1 MTLPNLAAPRRRRH
15 SVVTPRVERSVFLSQ
30 LLLAGA
36 MLLLVAVATLV
47 DPIVLAD
54 PQFFAGLTLIFV
66 MTGVAAA
73 VPWRRIDKRFTV
85 ALPVIDIVGLVL
97 AREGQP
103 LLGVSLL
110 LVFPVIWMSTHFGK
124 AGAVGSVLLS
134 AGLLWLQALLGTDS
148 LDGSEVSRLAV
159 VPIML
164 SFVAAMTFATTHRA
178 AAQRVLLT
186 QQAELFETALRRSK
200 RQRQTLDEIFDAV
213 DFGVVG
219 FDRSRRP
226 TFINR
231 AHRELLSRFGVLDGQ
246 PTTTLV
252 YMDDQRTAFA
262 PTERPYDRALR
273 GDTVDRLTVWIGDVG
288 QQQAALLISAR
299 PVLDDLGDFDGGVMV
314 VRDVTTELRA
324 VKARDDLVASVSH
337 ELRTPL
343 TSILGYLELV
353 LDDDRQGGTT
363 DHLDADSRRMLGIA
377 SKNADRL
384 LALVAELLTA
394 ASDTKHTLALRVAPC
409 ELSGIV
415 TDAIESLTPLAAER
429 RIVFETGTLPLVPLE
444 ADAFRLRQVVD
455 NVFSNAIKY
464 NVFAGKITVQIEATD
479 AAVELR
485 VTDTG
490 RGMSAEEQL
499 HLFDRFYRADSV
511 RGSSVHG
518 YGLGLSISR
527 DIARQH
533 GGDLRLESRAG
544 RGATAIV
551 TLPLHR

>member
-1 MTLPNLAAPRRRRH
+1 MTLPAIVTPVRRRS
-15 SVVTPRVERSVFLSQ
+15 SVVVPRVERSVFLSQ

-36 MLLLVAVATLV
+36 VMLLVAVATIVNPLV
-47 DPIVLAD
+47 LRDPR
-54 PQFFAGLTLIFV
+54 FFAGLTIIFAV
-66 MTGVAAA
+66 TAIAAA
-73 VPWRRIDKRFTV
+73 VPWRRMDRRFIV
-85 ALPVIDIVGLVL
+85 ALPLIDIVGLGL
-97 AREGQP
+97 ARDGQP
-103 LLGVSLL
+103 QLGVSLL

-124 AGAVGSVLLS
+124 SGAVASVALSAILLWLPALFGGMPAVGS
-134 AGLLWLQALLGTDS
+134 
-148 LDGSEVSRLAV
+148 EVAPLAT

-200 RQRQTLDEIFDAV
+200 RERQTLDEIFDAV

-219 FDRSRRP
+219 FDRARRP
-226 TFINR
+226 TLINR
-231 AHRELLSRFGVLDGQ
+231 AQRELLSRFGVLNGQ
-246 PTTTLV
+246 PTTEIV
-252 YMDDQRTAFA
+252 YMDDQRSAF
-262 PTERPYDRALR
+262 PMTERPYDRALR
-273 GDTVDRLTVWIGDVG
+273 GDTVDRLTAWIGDVG

-299 PVLDDLGDFDGGVMV
+299 PVMDDNGDFDGGVMV

-353 LDDDRQGGTT
+353 LDDERQGAEN
-363 DHLDADSRRMLGIA
+363 LDDDCRRMLGIA

-394 ASDTKHTLALRVAPC
+394 ASDTSLTLALRLAPC
-409 ELSGIV
+409 ELASIV

-429 RIVFETGTLPLVPLE
+429 RIIFETGTLPAVPLE

-464 NVFAGKITVQIEATD
+464 NVLAGRISVTIEATD

-544 RGATAIV
+544 RGATAIM
-551 TLPLHR
+551 TLPLRR

>member
-1 MTLPNLAAPRRRRH
+1 MTLPIQVAPPRRRH

-47 DPIVLAD
+47 DPLVLAD
-54 PQFFAGLTLIFV
+54 PQFFAGLTIIFV

-73 VPWRRIDKRFTV
+73 VPWRRIDKRFT
-85 ALPVIDIVGLVL
+85 ALLPVIDIVGLAL
-97 AREGQP
+97 ARDGQP
-103 LLGVSLL
+103 LSGVTLL

-124 AGAVGSVLLS
+124 AGAVGGVALS
-134 AGLLWLQALLGTDS
+134 AVLIWLPVALGFDRLLA
-148 LDGSEVSRLAV
+148 SEVSRLAV

-164 SFVAAMTFATTHRA
+164 SFVAAMTYATTHRA

-186 QQAELFETALRRSK
+186 QQADLFETALRRSK
-200 RQRQTLDEIFDAV
+200 RQRKTLDEIFDAV

-219 FDRSRRP
+219 FDRARRP

-231 AHRELLSRFGVLDGQ
+231 AQRELLSRFGVLDGQ
-246 PTTTLV
+246 PTTEIV

-262 PTERPYDRALR
+262 STERPYDRALR
-273 GDTVDRLTVWIGDVG
+273 GDTVDRLTVWIGDAG

-299 PVLDDLGDFDGGVMV
+299 PVLDDHGDFDGGVMV
-314 VRDVTTELRA
+314 VRDVTQELRL

-353 LDDDRQGGTT
+353 LDDDRRGADQ
-363 DHLDADSRRMLGIA
+363 LDADSRRMLGLA

-384 LALVAELLTA
+384 LVLVAELLTA
-394 ASDTKHTLALRVAPC
+394 ASDTRHTLALRVAPC
-409 ELSGIV
+409 ELSSIV

-429 RIVFETGTLPLVPLE
+429 QIVFETGVLPVVALE

-464 NVFAGKITVQIEATD
+464 NVLAGRITVLIEATD

-490 RGMSAEEQL
+490 RGMTDEEQL

-527 DIARQH
+527 DIVRQH

-551 TLPLHR
+551 SLPLRR